1 VKGDAAGSQFLR
13 PQSLLSFPSR
23 ASLSFPVVQE
33 TVLAFLKRI
42 FLPVGYPRSTADGYL
57 QFSQNTFFQILFSQ
71 MSRIMATQAML
82 LAVGV
87 GTKQTMPLAAVTAWV
102 LKDGIGHMVA
112 IAFGTFINQRFDSD
126 PKRFRFQAATLGK
139 LADSVSILTLH
150 WPQYFLPLSALGGAF
165 SRLSAN
171 TGASC
176 RPKIY
181 ETFTRSSN
189 LGDIMRCMTAQTTAA
204 QLLGTA
210 MGAAVGPFLGSNLYG
225 LMSCSIFLSGATVF
239 ACYRA
244 TSVVRLS
251 TLNRQRAELVFQPAV
266 IQICN
271 LTAKGIGPDPGQPLD
286 VPSTQ
291 DVQEQEVFVKPYRA
305 EIASKM
311 KVNPPMA
318 SSHLLL
324 TPVHELSES
333 MFLLAVCVPGSGAEI
348 AEMYKAQPSI
358 ALWYNVKATS
368 TDVLRGFLQ
377 ASLLREL
384 QKSAPKHGTEPSLMH
399 LYERTKELS
408 EQWWPVVHNAIRGQ
422 GWQTDVVFLDAKDER
437 VQIE

>member
-1 VKGDAAGSQFLR
+1 MKGGAGSQFLC

-23 ASLSFPVVQE
+23 ASLTLPVVQE
-33 TVLAFLKRI
+33 TAYAFLKRI
-42 FLPVGYPRSTADGYL
+42 FLPVGYPHSTADGYMK
-57 QFSQNTFFQILFSQ
+57 FSQNTFFQILFSQ
-71 MSRIMATQAML
+71 MSRVMATQAML

-87 GTKQTMPLAAVTAWV
+87 GTKQTVPLAAVTAWV
-102 LKDGIGHMVA
+102 LKDGIGHIVA

-181 ETFTRSSN
+181 ETFALSSN

-210 MGAAVGPFLGSNLYG
+210 MGAAVGPFLGSNLYA
-225 LMSCSIFLSGATVF
+225 LMSSSILLSAATVF

-251 TLNRQRAELVFQPAV
+251 TVNRQRAELVFQPAV
-266 IQICN
+266 AQICAFN
-271 LTAKGIGPDPGQPLD
+271 AKGIAPLGQLLD
-286 VPSTQ
+286 VPTIQ
-291 DVQEQEVFVKPYRA
+291 EVQEKEVFVKPYNS

-311 KVNPPMA
+311 EVNPPMT

-324 TPVHELSES
+324 TPTHDLSKS
-333 MFLLAVCVPGSGAEI
+333 MFLLAVCTRESALVQKGSNA
-348 AEMYKAQPSI
+348 PTI
-358 ALWYNVKATS
+358 ALWYHVKATS
-368 TDVLRGFLQ
+368 SDVLQGFLQ
-377 ASLLREL
+377 ASLLREML
-384 QKSAPKHGTEPSLMH
+384 QLQLPDDGAETALVH
-399 LYERTKELS
+399 LCERAKELS
-408 EQWWPVVHNAIRGQ
+408 TQWWPTVNDAIQRQ

-437 VQIE
+437 VEIE